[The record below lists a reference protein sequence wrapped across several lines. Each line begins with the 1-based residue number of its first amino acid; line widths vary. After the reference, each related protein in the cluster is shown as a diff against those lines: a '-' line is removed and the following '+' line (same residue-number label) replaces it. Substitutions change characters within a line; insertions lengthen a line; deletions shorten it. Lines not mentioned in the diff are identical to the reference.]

1 MKRLVAIG
9 IVVASLALP
18 SAAPVFATTPPA
30 TGQPNVDCP
39 GPAPIPAGFS
49 SSGFMNVADSHY
61 ANDSGSPAS
70 MNSNN
75 TAAESQY
82 DVACY
87 RSAH

>member
-1 MKRLVAIG
+1 VKRLVAIG

-18 SAAPVFATTPPA
+18 SAAPAFATTPPA
-30 TGQPNVDCP
+30 VGQPNVDCP
-39 GPAPIPAGFS
+39 GPMSPPGFS

-70 MNSNN
+70 MDSNN

-87 RSAH
+87 GGAH